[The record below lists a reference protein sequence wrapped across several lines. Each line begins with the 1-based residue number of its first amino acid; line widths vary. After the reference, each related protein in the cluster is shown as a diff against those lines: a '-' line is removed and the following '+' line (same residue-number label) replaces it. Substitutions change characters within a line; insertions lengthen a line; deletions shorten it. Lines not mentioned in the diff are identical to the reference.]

1 MTDRKGEIIAISAPS
16 GTGKTTIIKN
26 ILMKY
31 PEIVFSISA
40 TTRPKRPGEKNGI
53 EYYFVS
59 ETEFLNKIEN
69 KEFVEWEKFYDY
81 YYGTFKST
89 IEENINSG
97 KSILLEIDVKGAL
110 SLKNIYPEAHLIY
123 IMPPSFEE
131 LVKRLSERR
140 TENEIDFKKRIQR
153 AEMELSHK
161 DRFDY
166 LVINKD
172 LNKAIKET
180 SELIKKI
187 LNKEK

>member
-1 MTDRKGEIIAISAPS
+1 MTENKGEIIAISAPS

-26 ILMKY
+26 ILKKY

-40 TTRPKRPGEKNGI
+40 TTRPRRPGEKNGV

-59 ETEFLNKIEN
+59 EAEFLNKIKN

-140 TENEIDFKKRIQR
+140 TENETDFKKRIQR

-166 LVINKD
+166 LVINND